1 MIIYFRVGEFMNKKF
16 KEILEREEKKKR
28 KPIDKTFYYSEE
40 KLKKKINEEEQISM
54 ILNSKR

>member
-1 MIIYFRVGEFMNKKF
+1 MNKKF

-28 KPIDKTFYYSEE
+28 KPIDKTFYYSGE

-54 ILNSKR
+54 ILNPKIRGKN